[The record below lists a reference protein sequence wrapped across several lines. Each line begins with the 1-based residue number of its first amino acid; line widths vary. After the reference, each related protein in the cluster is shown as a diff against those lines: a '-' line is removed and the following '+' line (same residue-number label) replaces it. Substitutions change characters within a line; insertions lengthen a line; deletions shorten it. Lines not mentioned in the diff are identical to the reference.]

1 MTDFEQVYRD
11 YFRDVELYL
20 LALCKD
26 QHLAEELTAQTFFQ
40 VMKALPQFRGEYDI
54 RTWLWTIGRN
64 RYLDYIKRA
73 GEYVARRLWG
83 SHAAGNKWCTKS
95 GAVTLPRRKSNR
107 DTLVIA
113 LPPSPG
119 YSIFSKKSGTSSECL
134 SSLIL

>member
-40 VMKALPQFRGEYDI
+40 VMKALPQFRGECDI

-64 RYLDYIKRA
+64 RYLNYIKRA
-73 GEYVARRLWG
+73 GEY
-83 SHAAGNKWCTKS
+83 AGRGPMGQPCC
-95 GAVTLPRRKSNR
+95 R
-107 DTLVIA
+107 
-113 LPPSPG
+113 
-119 YSIFSKKSGTSSECL
+119 
-134 SSLIL
+134 